1 MLNCTQHHYTK
12 SDEQMVNSPQWL
24 GVLSIS
30 RLALGFVSSGAAR
43 EGAVRGVVA
52 GDVSGAVAAGR
63 GTLELLR
70 MRLELRAV
78 GARTTG
84 QAAHKQTAYNG
95 VPVQRTVACSG
106 SQSGIH
112 WILVGRHNSEAI

>member
-1 MLNCTQHHYTK
+1 
-12 SDEQMVNSPQWL
+12 MVNSPQWL
-24 GVLSIS
+24 GVLSVPG
-30 RLALGFVSSGAAR
+30 LALGLVGPGAAR

-52 GDVSGAVAAGR
+52 GDVSGAVAAGG

-95 VPVQRTVACSG
+95 VSAQRTVACSG
-106 SQSGIH
+106 SHSGMELAFTGF
-112 WILVGRHNSEAI
+112 LVPDTNWKPSSPRFWD